1 MTGSDVSDGYFDWR
15 RLRWIY
21 VLREPKKKCVRLKAT
36 RADSSVEASD
46 NGPSRHTALR
56 LVTSGAS

>member
-1 MTGSDVSDGYFDWR
+1 MTGSDVSDGYFDSWV
-15 RLRWIY
+15 RWVY
-21 VLREPKKKCVRLKAT
+21 VLREPKKQCVRLKAT